1 MKMGMLEK
9 VPMNVA
15 NPLSPG
21 IRHVIDGGSLLHRIR
36 WPMKVI
42 TYGQL
47 VDMYVQYVDRQYGPN
62 SQVIFDGYPE
72 NTPTAKDEGH
82 MRREG
87 KTTAPNISVDKAIIV
102 NDLQMLASL
111 LLRRKKM
118 QIGSLPKALLN
129 QLKTSS
135 Q

>member
-21 IRHVIDGGSLLHRIR
+21 IRHVIDGGSLLHHIR

-47 VDMYVQYVDRQYGPN
+47 VDRYVQYVDRQYGPN
-62 SQVIFDGYPE
+62 SQVIIDGYPE
-72 NTPTAKDEGH
+72 NTPTTKDEKDTCV
-82 MRREG
+82 G
-87 KTTAPNISVDKAIIV
+87 KEKLQLQISVLIKP
-102 NDLQMLASL
+102 SL
-111 LLRRKKM
+111 
-118 QIGSLPKALLN
+118 
-129 QLKTSS
+129 
-135 Q
+135 